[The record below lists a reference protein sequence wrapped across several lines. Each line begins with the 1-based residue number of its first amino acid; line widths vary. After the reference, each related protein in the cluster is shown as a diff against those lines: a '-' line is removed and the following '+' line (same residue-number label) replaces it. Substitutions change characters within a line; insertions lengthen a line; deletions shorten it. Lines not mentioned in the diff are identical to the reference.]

1 MELSAAL
8 TSHIHDLSVG
18 VADGT
23 SPDALTAL
31 AADLERAVPSYL
43 GLQLVL
49 RDHGHEVTLTAFDLT
64 TTADLISTS
73 LRLTLA
79 ALGVPGADP
88 SSSITFYA
96 QNPGAFVDLAADLT
110 VALPGHGR
118 DGISVDDERR
128 PSTLHPGLTG
138 AAELSTINRAVGVLI
153 GQGHHPGQAHGELER
168 RAAAA
173 GVTVLA
179 FATQLVRPTSG

>member
-1 MELSAAL
+1 MELPAAL
-8 TSHIHDLSVG
+8 TSHIHDLSDG
-18 VADGT
+18 FADNT
-23 SPDALTAL
+23 TPDALAAL

-49 RDHGHEVTLTAFDLT
+49 DDHGHEVTLTAFDLT
-64 TTADLISTS
+64 TTADQISTS
-73 LRLTLA
+73 LRLTLGV
-79 ALGVPGADP
+79 LGVPGADP

-96 QNPGAFVDLAADLT
+96 RNPGAFVDLEADLAS
-110 VALPGHGR
+110 ALPGYAR
-118 DGISVDDERR
+118 AGISVDDDRR
-128 PSTLHPGLTG
+128 PTTLHPGLTG

-153 GQGHHPGQAHGELER
+153 GQGHHPGEAHEGLER

-179 FATQLVRPTSG
+179 FATQLLRPTSG